1 MEPAPPPGGME
12 GVKRRKQLVIG
23 VLALAGLCVIAVTI
37 LGAANFLAGQRRA
50 AAFSL
55 SPTSA
60 PRTSPSASPPL
71 PTTLQQ
77 ACRLRATAPRGMDI
91 WTAVA
96 GTQAGYRAREKFA
109 EIELPHEAVARTDH
123 VAGQLQIVQA
133 DASQLVIQDG
143 CFAVEL
149 ETMTSIDSLPG
160 IKATD
165 RDGLYR
171 DILETGLYPFAILKL
186 DRTTIPAFTST
197 PQRVTVAG
205 DLTIMGTTRR
215 TTMTVQAQ
223 AVPSGVQAVGSLS
236 LDARDYGVH
245 LPGEGDSPIVVD
257 PHLTLEFLLT
267 LERLPSAGTLQE
279 AQ

>member
-1 MEPAPPPGGME
+1 MEC
-12 GVKRRKQLVIG
+12 VKRRRRLAIG
-23 VLALAGLCVIAVTI
+23 VLALAGLGLVAIIA
-37 LGAANFLAGQRRA
+37 LAATNFMAGQRRA

-55 SPTSA
+55 SPSSSA
-60 PRTSPSASPPL
+60 KASPSASASAL
-71 PTTLQQ
+71 PTSLQQ
-77 ACRLRATAPRGMDI
+77 ACRLRVTAPRGMDI

-123 VAGQLQIVQA
+123 VAGQLQIDQV
-133 DASQLVIQDG
+133 DATNVVIESG

-149 ETMTSIDSLPG
+149 ETLTSIDSLPG
-160 IKATD
+160 IKAQD

-171 DILETGLYPFAILKL
+171 DILETRSYPFAILKL
-186 DRTTIPAFTST
+186 DRTQIPVFATT
-197 PQRVTVAG
+197 PQRLTVAG

-223 AVPSGVQAVGSLS
+223 TVPSGVQAVGSLT

-267 LERLPSAGTLQE
+267 LERLPAAGTLQDS
-279 AQ
+279 